1 VRIESTLG
9 FELIRLIMIAME
21 LLFGVQIN
29 SEMIMPITLSGVN
42 LKTKVEVLKQEAAER
57 WNLPKNSFEF
67 IYCGLILED
76 DATVESVG
84 LKNGSMVH
92 ALKKKEPE
100 SSMLNKHIS
109 EDCILQLASAF
120 KSFNETPAFRNALH
134 RLSKRPEVI
143 DNIISSSPGLHEDAV
158 AIAMLQD
165 PDLMAHF
172 IDVDTVRRIAQLHP
186 VLIEAAQNIAA
197 AVHEEAHNAA
207 SSGSSSSSVA
217 SSQPTTAHSYSVD
230 SMSLEEE
237 MARDIAHFFATQPVN
252 NSNLRFPNVSPATNS
267 QMSQRLD
274 NLPSSTSDGANRP
287 ATDNQSTGVITPQMF
302 MEAMRQAALATN
314 SNSQQPAA
322 SPAAS
327 LSPVLPLFSP
337 PINDLQRQ
345 LAQMH
350 EMGLQDDTINIQALQ
365 FTNGDVQA
373 AIELVFSG
381 FYDN

>member
-1 VRIESTLG
+1 
-9 FELIRLIMIAME
+9 MIAME
-21 LLFGVQIN
+21 LLFGMQVN
-29 SEMIMPITLSGVN
+29 SEMVMPITLSGVN
-42 LKTKVEVLKQEAAER
+42 LKTKVETLKQEAAER
-57 WNLPKNSFEF
+57 WNLPKDSFDF

-76 DATVESVG
+76 DATVESIG

-92 ALKKKEPE
+92 ALQKKEPE
-100 SSMLNKHIS
+100 SSIINKHIS

-120 KSFNETPAFRNALH
+120 KSFNETPAFRSALH

-172 IDVDTVRRIAQLHP
+172 IDVDTVRRIAKLHP

-217 SSQPTTAHSYSVD
+217 SLQPTTARSYSVD

-237 MARDIAHFFATQPVN
+237 MARDIAHFFATQPIN
-252 NSNLRFPNVSPATNS
+252 DSNLRFPNAPPAANS
-267 QMSQRLD
+267 QASQRLD
-274 NLPSSTSDGANRP
+274 NPPSSTSDNANQP
-287 ATDNQSTGVITPQMF
+287 VTDNQSTGVITSQMF

-314 SNSQQPAA
+314 SNQQQPTA
-322 SPAAS
+322 SPATS

>member
-1 VRIESTLG
+1 
-9 FELIRLIMIAME
+9 MIAMD
-21 LLFGVQIN
+21 LLFGIQIN
-29 SEMIMPITLSGVN
+29 SEMVMPITLSGVN
-42 LKTKVEVLKQEAAER
+42 LKTKVETLKQEAAKR
-57 WNLPKNSFEF
+57 WNLPKDSIEF
-67 IYCGLILED
+67 IYYGLILED
-76 DATVESVG
+76 DATVESIG

-100 SSMLNKHIS
+100 SSILNKHIS

-120 KSFNETPAFRNALH
+120 KSFNETPAFRSALH

-165 PDLMAHF
+165 PELMAHF

-197 AVHEEAHNAA
+197 AVHEEAHNA
-207 SSGSSSSSVA
+207 SSGSSSSVT
-217 SSQPTTAHSYSVD
+217 SSQPTTARSYSVD

-237 MARDIAHFFATQPVN
+237 MARDIAHFFATQPIN
-252 NSNLRFPNVSPATNS
+252 DSNLRFPNVPPATNS
-267 QMSQRLD
+267 QTSQRLD
-274 NLPSSTSDGANRP
+274 NLPSSTSDGANQP

-314 SNSQQPAA
+314 SNPQQPAA
-322 SPAAS
+322 SPATS

-350 EMGLQDDTINIQALQ
+350 EMGLQDDTINVQALQ

>member
-1 VRIESTLG
+1 
-9 FELIRLIMIAME
+9 MITME
-21 LLFGVQIN
+21 LLFGVQID
-29 SEMIMPITLSGVN
+29 SEMVMPITLSGVN
-42 LKTKVEVLKQEAAER
+42 LKTKVQALKQEAAER
-57 WNLPKNSFEF
+57 WNLPKDSFEF

-100 SSMLNKHIS
+100 SSMMNKDIS

-120 KSFNETPAFRNALH
+120 KSFNETPAFRSALH

-172 IDVDTVRRIAQLHP
+172 IDVDTVRRIAELHP

-197 AVHEEAHNAA
+197 AVHEEAHNAV
-207 SSGSSSSSVA
+207 SSGSSSSSMA
-217 SSQPTTAHSYSVD
+217 SSQPTTARSYSVD

-252 NSNLRFPNVSPATNS
+252 DSNLRFPNATPAANS
-267 QMSQRLD
+267 QAASQRPD
-274 NLPSSTSDGANRP
+274 HNPPSSTSDVHHGANQP
-287 ATDNQSTGVITPQMF
+287 ATDSQPSTGVITSQMF

-314 SNSQQPAA
+314 SNPQQPAA
-322 SPAAS
+322 SPATS

-350 EMGLQDDTINIQALQ
+350 EMGLQDDTINVQALQ

>member
-1 VRIESTLG
+1 
-9 FELIRLIMIAME
+9 MITME
-21 LLFGVQIN
+21 LMFGVQIN
-29 SEMIMPITLSGVN
+29 SEMVMPITLSGVN
-42 LKTKVEVLKQEAAER
+42 LKTKVETLKEEAAKK
-57 WNLPKNSFEF
+57 WNLPKDSFEF

-76 DATVESVG
+76 DATVESIG

-92 ALKKKEPE
+92 ALQKKEPE
-100 SSMLNKHIS
+100 SSILNKPVS

-120 KSFNETPAFRNALH
+120 KSFYETPTFRLALH

-143 DNIISSSPGLHEDAV
+143 DNIVSSSPGLHEDAV

-172 IDVDTVRRIAQLHP
+172 IDVNTVRRIAKLHP

-217 SSQPTTAHSYSVD
+217 SSQPATARSYSVD

-237 MARDIAHFFATQPVN
+237 MARDIAHFFATQPIN
-252 NSNLRFPNVSPATNS
+252 DSNLRFHNMPPTAAANS
-267 QMSQRLD
+267 QATSQRPD
-274 NLPSSTSDGANRP
+274 INPLPSSTSDGVAHQL
-287 ATDNQSTGVITPQMF
+287 AADNQSTGVITSQMF
-302 MEAMRQAALATN
+302 MEAMRQAALATSGN
-314 SNSQQPAA
+314 PNPQQAVAA
-322 SPAAS
+322 SPAATS

>member
-1 VRIESTLG
+1 
-9 FELIRLIMIAME
+9 MIAME

-29 SEMIMPITLSGVN
+29 SEMVMPITLSGVN
-42 LKTKVEVLKQEAAER
+42 LKTKVETLKQEAAER
-57 WNLPKNSFEF
+57 WNLPKDSFEF
-67 IYCGLILED
+67 IYCGLVLED
-76 DATVESVG
+76 DATVESIG

-92 ALKKKEPE
+92 ALQKKEPE
-100 SSMLNKHIS
+100 SSILNKHIS

-120 KSFNETPAFRNALH
+120 KSFNETPAFRSALH

-172 IDVDTVRRIAQLHP
+172 IDVDTVRRIAELHP

-217 SSQPTTAHSYSVD
+217 SSQPTTARSYSMD

-252 NSNLRFPNVSPATNS
+252 DSNLRFPNALPAANS
-267 QMSQRLD
+267 QRPD
-274 NLPSSTSDGANRP
+274 NPPSSTSESANQPP
-287 ATDNQSTGVITPQMF
+287 AENQSTGVITSQMF

-314 SNSQQPAA
+314 SNPQQPVT
-322 SPAAS
+322 SPATS

-350 EMGLQDDTINIQALQ
+350 EMGLQDDTVNIQALQ

>member
-1 VRIESTLG
+1 
-9 FELIRLIMIAME
+9 MIAME

-29 SEMIMPITLSGVN
+29 SEMVMPITLSGVN
-42 LKTKVEVLKQEAAER
+42 LKTKVAALKQEAAER
-57 WNLPKNSFEF
+57 WNLPKDSFEF

-92 ALKKKEPE
+92 ALQKKEPE
-100 SSMLNKHIS
+100 SSILNKHVS

-120 KSFNETPAFRNALH
+120 KSFNETPAFRSALH

-165 PDLMAHF
+165 PELMAHF

-207 SSGSSSSSVA
+207 SSGSSSSSVT
-217 SSQPTTAHSYSVD
+217 SSQPTTARSYSVD
-230 SMSLEEE
+230 SMTLEEE
-237 MARDIAHFFATQPVN
+237 MARDIAHFFATQPIN
-252 NSNLRFPNVSPATNS
+252 DSNLRFPNVSPATNS
-267 QMSQRLD
+267 QASQRLD
-274 NLPSSTSDGANRP
+274 NLPSSTSDGANPP

-314 SNSQQPAA
+314 SNPQQPAA
-322 SPAAS
+322 SPATS

-345 LAQMH
+345 LGQMH

>member
-1 VRIESTLG
+1 
-9 FELIRLIMIAME
+9 
-21 LLFGVQIN
+21 
-29 SEMIMPITLSGVN
+29 
-42 LKTKVEVLKQEAAER
+42 
-57 WNLPKNSFEF
+57 
-67 IYCGLILED
+67 
-76 DATVESVG
+76 
-84 LKNGSMVH
+84 MVH
-92 ALKKKEPE
+92 ALQKKEPE
-100 SSMLNKHIS
+100 STALNKHIS
-109 EDCILQLASAF
+109 EDCIVQLASAF
-120 KSFNETPAFRNALH
+120 KSFNETPAFRSALH
-134 RLSKRPEVI
+134 RLSKRPEMI

-165 PDLMAHF
+165 TDLMSHF
-172 IDVDTVRRIAQLHP
+172 TDVETVRRIAKLHP

-197 AVHEEAHNAA
+197 AVHEEAHNIA

-217 SSQPTTAHSYSVD
+217 SLQPTTGRSYSMD

-252 NSNLRFPNVSPATNS
+252 DSNLRFPNASPAAN
-267 QMSQRLD
+267 QQRPD
-274 NLPSSTSDGANRP
+274 NPPSSTSDGASQP
-287 ATDNQSTGVITPQMF
+287 AENPSTGVITSQMF

-314 SNSQQPAA
+314 SNSQQPAT
-322 SPAAS
+322 SPATS

-350 EMGLQDDTINIQALQ
+350 EMGLQDDTVNIQALQ